1 MYKEKFYKITS
12 LYQKIKLKKKT
23 SYRGNSQELHIAG
36 ITQNK
41 QKSLIVIV
49 VPQVRKNFSYIRSN
63 RRKFNI
69 KKWINEKK

>member
-12 LYQKIKLKKKT
+12 LYQKIKLKKKK

-41 QKSLIVIV
+41 QKSLVVIV
-49 VPQVRKNFSYIRSN
+49 VSQVRKNFSYIRSN

-69 KKWINEKK
+69 KK